1 MRNSLGPPLRH
12 ATAGV
17 LALASLCAP
26 GGARAADAPPAAE
39 AERLPFAQRYHATQH
54 GGIVRAAN
62 AAISCRAAPTAGAT
76 PACPAVREGRT
87 AVNSEFDM
95 FYVDV
100 DVDPNTYNSS
110 QAEVRLPQ
118 GARVTYARLYW
129 GGNLRVGEQKPPKDN
144 GRVLIAE
151 PGGAYKAVL
160 ADTVVGHRVARGA
173 DAFQASADVTDLVRE
188 SGRGLYTVAQINVAM
203 GRSAVGAWG
212 GWTLVVAYENP
223 AEPLRYLSLWDG
235 FDTFGST
242 PLSPAGSTAGKEFR
256 LHGLDIP
263 PGAGGRAG
271 LVGYDGDRGR
281 TGDSFMFSTGNRTR
295 TALTDPVNPSDD
307 VLNSTISEP
316 GEAPAARVPA
326 YVNTLGYDS
335 DVFDLSG
342 GLRRGGDQLAVRLVS
357 HRDAAWAGALFVAVD
372 TRKKH

>member
-1 MRNSLGPPLRH
+1 MRISLGPLLRG

-17 LALASLCAP
+17 LALASVWAP
-26 GGARAADAPPAAE
+26 GATRAVGATPVAQAE
-39 AERLPFAQRYHATQH
+39 SIPFAQRYHATQH

-62 AAISCRAAPTAGAT
+62 AAISCRTSPAPRAAR
-76 PACPAVREGRT
+76 ACPAVRKGRRG
-87 AVNSEFDM
+87 VNNDFDM

-100 DVDPNTYNSS
+100 DRDPNTYNSS
-110 QAEVRLPQ
+110 RAEVRLPQ
-118 GARVTYARLYW
+118 GSRVSYARLYW

-144 GRVLIAE
+144 RRVLIAE
-151 PGGAYKAVL
+151 PGGQYKAVL
-160 ADTVVGHRVARGA
+160 ADTVVGHRVAKGA
-173 DAFQASADVTDLVRE
+173 DAFQASADVTDLVRD

-223 AEPLRYLSLWDG
+223 AEPLRDLSLWDG
-235 FDTFGST
+235 FDTLGS
-242 PLSPAGSTAGKEFR
+242 SARSTTGKEIR
-256 LHGLDIP
+256 LRGLDIP

-281 TGDSFMFSTGNRTR
+281 TGDSFIFSTGHRT
-295 TALTDPVNPSDD
+295 TIALRDPVNPSDD

-335 DVFDLSG
+335 DVFDLSR

-357 HRDAAWAGALFVAVD
+357 TRDAAWAGALFVAVD
-372 TRKKH
+372 TRKK